1 MKTTIKG
8 GDKFMRK
15 IIGIVLAFVLM
26 LGLCISVFTLKT
38 KTIDELLVPYQV
50 VIDKVNADISSTFFI
65 PDNSKEQVYNNIKD
79 KSPDELEALLRQEYK
94 TFVLGQTKP
103 DNYESVIV
111 GRGLPTL
118 GPIPNFT
125 GPIHVTPL

>member
-1 MKTTIKG
+1 
-8 GDKFMRK
+8 MRR
-15 IIGIVLAFVLM
+15 IIGLVLGFVLI
-26 LGLCISVFTLKT
+26 LGLCISVFALRT

-50 VIDKVNADISSTFFI
+50 AIDKVNADISSNFFI
-65 PDNSKEQVYNNIKD
+65 PDNSKEQAYNNIKD
-79 KSPDELEALLRQEYK
+79 KSPAEFEALLRQEYK

-111 GRGLPTL
+111 GKGLPTL

>member
-26 LGLCISVFTLKT
+26 LGLCISVFALKT

-50 VIDKVNADISSTFFI
+50 AIDKVNADISSNFFI
-65 PDNSKEQVYNNIKD
+65 PDSTKEEVYNNIKS
-79 KSPDELEALLRQEYK
+79 KSPDELEALLRQQYK
-94 TFVLGQTKP
+94 TFRTQAKS
-103 DNYESVIV
+103 DNYTSIS
-111 GRGLPTL
+111 GMGKGLPGL